1 MIRYALICDNAHEFE
16 SWFPSS
22 AGFEQQAKRGFVT
35 CPSCGSAK
43 VERAIMAPNVARSDR
58 GPRTIEAVAEPA
70 SEDVAASTQGA
81 STPAP
86 APVSAPLALIGEK
99 EIAFRQM
106 LTALHA
112 HVAQNAENVGKGFA
126 EEALKIHHG
135 EGDDRPIYGEATAED
150 AEMLQEEGVAFMPLP
165 RLPGARN

>member
-35 CPSCGSAK
+35 CPTCGSAN
-43 VERAIMAPNVARSDR
+43 VERAIMAPNIARSDR

-70 SEDVAASTQGA
+70 SDGVAASAPSVPTSA
-81 STPAP
+81 PAP
-86 APVSAPLALIGEK
+86 AALMGEK

-126 EEALKIHHG
+126 QEALKIHHG
-135 EGDDRPIYGEATAED
+135 ESDSRPIYGEATAED

>member
-35 CPSCGSAK
+35 CPACGSAK

-58 GPRTIEAVAEPA
+58 GPKTIEAVAEPA
-70 SEDVAASTQGA
+70 SAGAAAGSPSA
-81 STPAP
+81 PAP
-86 APVSAPLALIGEK
+86 AEAPAPLALMGEK

-106 LTALHA
+106 LSALHA
-112 HVAQNAENVGKGFA
+112 HVAENAENVGKGFA

-135 EGDDRPIYGEATAED
+135 ESDDRPIYGEATPED